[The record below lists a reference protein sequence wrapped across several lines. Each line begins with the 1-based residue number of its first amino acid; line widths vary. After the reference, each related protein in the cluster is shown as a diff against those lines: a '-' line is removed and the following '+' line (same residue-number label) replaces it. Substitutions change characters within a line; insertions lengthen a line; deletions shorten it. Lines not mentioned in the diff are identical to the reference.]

1 MFWRDRNRRDGGE
14 EYLGNLQSRS
24 VGMVGVVGVT
34 RGRKEQLIF
43 GDCSN
48 EVKSKE
54 VQIQ

>member
-1 MFWRDRNRRDGGE
+1 M
-14 EYLGNLQSRS
+14 GNLQSRS
-24 VGMVGVVGVT
+24 DGMVGVVGVT

-43 GDCSN
+43 GDCSY